1 MQLVF
6 FARLID
12 PLFDRPK
19 AGMMTDVPVRHENHD
34 TDNPAQV
41 TQTPTRLSLTNSKQA
56 LPPTEEILDCDT
68 VA

>member
-12 PLFDRPK
+12 PLFVRPTE
-19 AGMMTDVPVRHENHD
+19 GMTTNVPVRHENRD

-41 TQTPTRLSLTNSKQA
+41 TQTPTILSLTDSKQA
-56 LPPTEEILDCDT
+56 LPPTEEILDYDT

>member
-12 PLFDRPK
+12 PLFVRPTE
-19 AGMMTDVPVRHENHD
+19 GMTTDVPVCHENRD
-34 TDNPAQV
+34 TDNPDKV
-41 TQTPTRLSLTNSKQA
+41 TQTPSILSLTDSKQA
-56 LPPTEEILDCDT
+56 LPPTEEILDYDA

>member
-6 FARLID
+6 SARLID
-12 PLFDRPK
+12 PLFVRPTE
-19 AGMMTDVPVRHENHD
+19 GMTTDVPVRHKNCD

-41 TQTPTRLSLTNSKQA
+41 TQTRTILSLTDSKQA
-56 LPPTEEILDCDT
+56 LPPTEELLEYDT